1 MSMLTMNG
9 IVQNVFDTPAK
20 PDKKTGEIYPA
31 SSRVQ
36 LLCENIQE
44 NGQKKM
50 ELVTL
55 KVEKPDFYRKNTG
68 QFVSVPVGA
77 MGEGNAKI
85 IYWSLKNEQAQVP
98 AAAVKAA

>member
-1 MSMLTMNG
+1 MSMLTING
-9 IVQNVFDTPAK
+9 TVINVVDSPAK
-20 PDKKTGEIYPA
+20 TDKKTGEIYPA

-55 KVEKPDFYRKNTG
+55 KVEKADVYRKLQG
-68 QFVSVPVGA
+68 QSVSVPVGA

-85 IYWSLKNEQAQVP
+85 IYWSLKTEHVQ
-98 AAAVKAA
+98 AAAAKAA

>member
-9 IVQNVFDTPAK
+9 IVQNVFITPESK
-20 PDKKTGEIYPA
+20 PDKVTGVIHPA
-31 SSRVQ
+31 VARVQ

-44 NGQKKM
+44 NGDKKM

-55 KVEKPDFYRKNTG
+55 KVEKPDVYRKLQG
-68 QFVSVPVGA
+68 HVVSVPVGA
-77 MGEGNAKI
+77 MGEGRAKI
-85 IYWSLKNEQAQVP
+85 IFWSLKTEQVQ

>member
-55 KVEKPDFYRKNTG
+55 KVDKAEAYRKLQG
-68 QFVSVPVGA
+68 QQVSVPVGA

-85 IYWSLKNEQAQVP
+85 IYWSLKTESVQ
-98 AAAVKAA
+98 AAAAKA